1 MDKLELEVMEGLLEL
16 AGQPHSLC
24 NEMEVCE
31 AEGYGDGNREEH
43 EVLEKAKQLLEKGE
57 TDG

>member
-16 AGQPHSLC
+16 AGQPHYAC

-31 AEGYGDGNREEH
+31 AEGYGDGNRGEH
-43 EVLEKAKQLLEKGE
+43 EVLEKARQILDKGVN
-57 TDG
+57 DG